1 MTRSDSLASRR
12 DLLRHAALGALALAS
27 GASMAQTPVWPS
39 KPIRWLVPFPPG
51 SPPDLV
57 SRLMASLL
65 SGPLGQ
71 PLVVENKPG
80 AIGMV
85 AVGELLRQPAD
96 GYTLMCMLMPVLTAP
111 VLIPAQKVDLDKVL
125 QPVSLID
132 RAPSV
137 LVVNQSVPVNNLK
150 EFVALL
156 KARPNELGFASGGS
170 GTPAHLAGELFK
182 QHQKVLAT
190 HVPYSQ
196 LAQAIPDL
204 LSNRVQFM
212 FLTSNVA
219 IPQISSGKLKG
230 IGVVGDKRLPALP
243 QLPTLAEQGM
253 GDFDTSNWDGVV
265 ARAGTPPE
273 IVQRW
278 NTEIVALLSRRDVVE
293 KFQEMGMQATPST
306 PAQFAELMRNDARK
320 WRDLITSSGIRID

>member
-1 MTRSDSLASRR
+1 MKRSVPHPGRR
-12 DLLRHAALGALALAS
+12 ALLQQAVLGAVALGADAVW
-27 GASMAQTPVWPS
+27 AQTPAWPA
-39 KPIRWLVPFPPG
+39 KPIRLLVPFPPG

-57 SRLMASLL
+57 SRLLANHLA
-65 SGPLGQ
+65 GPLGQ
-71 PLVVENKPG
+71 AIVVENKPG
-80 AIGMV
+80 AIGLV

-96 GYTLMCMLMPVLTAP
+96 GHTLMCMLMPVLTAP
-111 VLIPAQKVDLDKVL
+111 ILMPAQKVELDKVL
-125 QPVSLID
+125 QPVSLVD

-137 LVVNQSVPVNNLK
+137 LVVNHSLPVNTIQ

-156 KARPNELGFASGGS
+156 KARPNEMGFASGGN

-182 QHQKVLAT
+182 QHQKVAAT

-219 IPQISSGKLKG
+219 IGQISAGKLKG

-243 QLPTLAEQGM
+243 KLPTLAEQGM
-253 GDFDTSNWDGVV
+253 GDFDTSNWDGIVV
-265 ARAGTPPE
+265 RAGTPPE
-273 IVQRW
+273 IVQRL
-278 NTEIVALLSRRDVVE
+278 NSEIVTLLRRSDMVE
-293 KFQEMGMQATPST
+293 RFQEMGMQATPSSE
-306 PAQFAELMRNDARK
+306 AQFGELMRNDARK
-320 WRDLITSSGIRID
+320 WREVITTAGIRID